1 LPFTHAES
9 SARPEFDNL
18 PTKTANLPNGVGLC
32 YVEEGQGLPLV
43 FIHGLLGDW
52 RSWQP
57 QWDAFVARGY
67 RCISYSRRYSFPNVN
82 EIASPNHSALI
93 DADDLAGLLDAL
105 GIPAAILVGT
115 SYGAFTALALAVHH
129 PQRVVAMVA
138 TEAPMMKYA
147 DFSKEGAALRVE
159 FERRTEAAVQAF
171 RQGSD
176 AQAVRMMTEAINGSE
191 SSSAN
196 TGYALQRRIE
206 NVNAM
211 RALMLSTDPFPL
223 LSPQQ
228 LRGIAAPTLLVIGEQ
243 TQPIHEAVF
252 RNVCAAMPQA
262 RVGRVQGA
270 GHGVHRDKPQEFNA
284 IALEFLQHEIRLA
297 ATRSHG
303 GDKVSLSA
311 TPLTSA
317 ERIAQFECEQ
327 DMCDLWDNLLSRSIY
342 AAFQQSASAFGPATA
357 ITFVH
362 SSAGPDRSISYKQLL
377 EGITRTA
384 NFLGDVGGRGCGVAY
399 MLPASIETHF
409 LLWGAESVGYAVP
422 LNPFLLPAEIV
433 ALVKAAGCKLFVIPK
448 TDDPEIAKRTE
459 AVRQAVPGIRVVAIG
474 LGPLPPSAIDFE
486 QQVVRYPSGEATHFD
501 AVRSAMDTIAY
512 FHTGG
517 TTGTP
522 KLVAHTSR
530 NQLAAAAGAAAM
542 LHLGP
547 GQRLT
552 NGMPMFHVGGTVAS
566 SLAPFLAGAQIVV
579 MSGQGFRNPEMISG
593 IWKVVERCK
602 VTSLAAVPT
611 AMGALLNTK
620 VDADISSIRWGLTGA
635 ASCPQSVTERFHQ
648 VTGAGLHEV
657 LGMTETGGVT
667 SVDPVGDSSTVGS
680 VGFRLPHTRLRV
692 RNLLGDG
699 ALGADCDADE
709 IGVLFVEG
717 AHVSSG
723 YLDPT
728 QNEGVFVEGGLNT
741 GDLAYFGENG
751 KLFVAGRS
759 KDLIIRSGHN
769 IDPAMIE
776 NACASHP
783 AVALAAA
790 VGQPDAYAGE
800 LPVVFL
806 SLKPGHKADIP
817 ELSAHARERIA
828 EKPAWPKSV
837 YVVDSIPVTAVGKI
851 YKPALRAEA
860 ARRSLTD
867 QIAKVAPEANFQVDV
882 ASAGKRGLHVSVE
895 LSATD
900 EASRSAVE
908 AFLKAHTFS
917 WSLKEPS

>member
-1 LPFTHAES
+1 
-9 SARPEFDNL
+9 
-18 PTKTANLPNGVGLC
+18 
-32 YVEEGQGLPLV
+32 
-43 FIHGLLGDW
+43 
-52 RSWQP
+52 
-57 QWDAFVARGY
+57 
-67 RCISYSRRYSFPNVN
+67 
-82 EIASPNHSALI
+82 
-93 DADDLAGLLDAL
+93 
-105 GIPAAILVGT
+105 
-115 SYGAFTALALAVHH
+115 
-129 PQRVVAMVA
+129 M
-138 TEAPMMKYA
+138 
-147 DFSKEGAALRVE
+147 
-159 FERRTEAAVQAF
+159 
-171 RQGSD
+171 
-176 AQAVRMMTEAINGSE
+176 
-191 SSSAN
+191 
-196 TGYALQRRIE
+196 
-206 NVNAM
+206 
-211 RALMLSTDPFPL
+211 
-223 LSPQQ
+223 
-228 LRGIAAPTLLVIGEQ
+228 
-243 TQPIHEAVF
+243 
-252 RNVCAAMPQA
+252 
-262 RVGRVQGA
+262 
-270 GHGVHRDKPQEFNA
+270 
-284 IALEFLQHEIRLA
+284 
-297 ATRSHG
+297 
-303 GDKVSLSA
+303 SLSA

-317 ERIAQFECEQ
+317 ERIAQFEREQ

-399 MLPASIETHF
+399 MLPASIETHI
-409 LLWGAESVGYAVP
+409 LLWGAESAGYAVP

-433 ALVKAAGCKLFVIPK
+433 ALVKAARCKLLVIPK
-448 TDDPEIAKRTE
+448 SDDAEVAKRTE
-459 AVRQAVPGIRVVAIG
+459 AVRQGVPGIRVVAIG
-474 LGPLPPSAIDFE
+474 RGPLPPSAIDYE
-486 QQVVRYPSGEATHFD
+486 QEVVRYPSDRATHFD
-501 AVRSAMDTIAY
+501 AARPALETVAY

-542 LHLGP
+542 LHLG
-547 GQRLT
+547 QEECLT
-552 NGMPMFHVGGTVAS
+552 NGMPLFHVGGTVAS

-579 MSGQGFRNPEMISG
+579 MSGQGFRNPDMVSG

-602 VTSLAAVPT
+602 VTALAAVPT
-611 AMGALLNTK
+611 AMGALLNTE
-620 VDADISSIRWGLTGA
+620 VNADISSIRWGLTGA

-648 VTGAGLHEV
+648 VTGACLHEV

-667 SVDPVGDSSTVGS
+667 SVDPVGDSSTTGS

-692 RNLLGDG
+692 RKLLDG

-769 IDPAMIE
+769 IDPSTIE

-783 AVALAAA
+783 AVSLAAA

-800 LPVVFL
+800 LPVVFV
-806 SLKPGHKADIP
+806 SLKPGHKANIP
-817 ELSAHARERIA
+817 ELTAHARERIS
-828 EKPAWPKSV
+828 ERPAWPKSI

-867 QIAKVAPEANFQVDV
+867 QIAQVAPGANFQVEV
-882 ASAGKRGLHVSVE
+882 ASAGTRGLHVAVA

-908 AFLKAHTFS
+908 TFLKAHTFS
-917 WSLKEPS
+917 WSLRKPS